1 MGRNAE
7 NFPCYLLF
15 CVFIY
20 LNFSV
25 INEPTPKL
33 MQDELSSLTNIIS
46 MYTSIIYSIS
56 TYKCFQYW
64 YYECYK
70 LMILDIKNI
79 FKVCYL
85 KYFHNS
91 NINSSQM
98 VTTFYSP
105 FSRLGKPK
113 PFINICFQIEAIIK
127 ISKGNVLHLL
137 VEID

>member
-1 MGRNAE
+1 
-7 NFPCYLLF
+7 
-15 CVFIY
+15 
-20 LNFSV
+20 
-25 INEPTPKL
+25 

-46 MYTSIIYSIS
+46 MYTSILYSIS
-56 TYKCFQYW
+56 TYKCFQYC

-79 FKVCYL
+79 FEVCYL
-85 KYFHNS
+85 KYCYDG

-105 FSRLGKPK
+105 FSRFGKPK

-127 ISKGNVLHLL
+127 ISEGNVLHLL